1 MNSVKDNVLNTNYY
15 SHYAPDQEWKKK
27 PEIEVAIEGLEEHL
41 NEAKDRL
48 RAAQMAAGQYDPD
61 WEEQMAEDPR
71 IQKLAR
77 RRFEELFDNE
87 QKVDRN
93 EMLVETMEELLYEK
107 RRIERNM

>member
-1 MNSVKDNVLNTNYY
+1 
-15 SHYAPDQEWKKK
+15 
-27 PEIEVAIEGLEEHL
+27 
-41 NEAKDRL
+41 
-48 RAAQMAAGQYDPD
+48 
-61 WEEQMAEDPR
+61 MAEDPR